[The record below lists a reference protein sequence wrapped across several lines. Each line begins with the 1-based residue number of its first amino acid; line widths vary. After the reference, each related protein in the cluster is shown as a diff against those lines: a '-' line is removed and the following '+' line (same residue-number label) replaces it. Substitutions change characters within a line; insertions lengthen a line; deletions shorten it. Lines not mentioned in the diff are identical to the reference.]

1 LVGLGRVIG
10 PKKTLQKIIIMR
22 KQFLLL
28 IVLLI
33 GLSGFESFAQNAPNA
48 FEQAQKL
55 RGDLS
60 QLHDREAEI
69 KIRLTELE
77 YDLKPE
83 NIERHFAGVG
93 SVHPEELREARRK
106 QLQLEKDRL
115 VGQLSEIDQN
125 QARLETEIQIADSKA
140 YQQSALGASKLKISL
155 DRITPF
161 MTANIFRLAA
171 LTFALIVVGITLFA
185 ARKRRQTR
193 PRRPRTH

>member
-1 LVGLGRVIG
+1 
-10 PKKTLQKIIIMR
+10 MR
-22 KQFLLL
+22 KRFLLL

-33 GLSGFESFAQNAPNA
+33 GLSGFESFAQNAPSA

-140 YQQSALGASKLKISL
+140 YQQSALGASKLKISF

>member
-1 LVGLGRVIG
+1 
-10 PKKTLQKIIIMR
+10 MR
-22 KQFLLL
+22 KSILFLLVL
-28 IVLLI
+28 ILCGYSLEAV
-33 GLSGFESFAQNAPNA
+33 AQDSSNA

-55 RGDLS
+55 RSELS

-125 QARLETEIQIADSKA
+125 QARLETQIQIADSRA
-140 YQQSALGASKLKISL
+140 YQQSAMGASKLGLALDKIS
-155 DRITPF
+155 PF
-161 MTANIFRLAA
+161 MTATVFRLAA
-171 LTFALIVVGITLFA
+171 LVFALIVVGLALFV
-185 ARKRRQTR
+185 ARQRRR
-193 PRRPRTH
+193 SRFL

>member
-1 LVGLGRVIG
+1 
-10 PKKTLQKIIIMR
+10 MR
-22 KQFLLL
+22 KSLLL
-28 IVLLI
+28 LVFLFVIT
-33 GLSGFESFAQNAPNA
+33 GGQNAFAQDTPSA

-55 RGDLS
+55 RSELS

-69 KIRLTELE
+69 KIRLAELD

-83 NIERHFAGVG
+83 NIERAFAGVG

-125 QARLETEIQIADSKA
+125 QARLETEIQLADSKA
-140 YQQSALGASKLKISL
+140 YQQSALGASKLKVSL

-161 MTANIFRLAA
+161 MAANFFRLVA
-171 LTFALIVVGITLFA
+171 LFFALIVVGVAVVATRRRRT
-185 ARKRRQTR
+185 RKLSD
-193 PRRPRTH
+193 

>member
-1 LVGLGRVIG
+1 
-10 PKKTLQKIIIMR
+10 MR
-22 KQFLLL
+22 NPIFFLLAL
-28 IVLLI
+28 ILCAY
-33 GLSGFESFAQNAPNA
+33 SFEAVAQNSSSA

-55 RGDLS
+55 RAELS
-60 QLHDREAEI
+60 QLQDREAEI

-125 QARLETEIQIADSKA
+125 QARLETQIQIADSKGF
-140 YQQSALGASKLKISL
+140 QQSATGSSTLGLALDKLS
-155 DRITPF
+155 PF
-161 MTANIFRLAA
+161 MTATLFRLAA
-171 LTFALIVVGITLFA
+171 LAFALLVIGLALFMTYQRRRSR
-185 ARKRRQTR
+185 AR
-193 PRRPRTH
+193 

>member
-1 LVGLGRVIG
+1 
-10 PKKTLQKIIIMR
+10 MR
-22 KQFLLL
+22 KRFLLL
-28 IVLLI
+28 VVLLI
-33 GLSGFESFAQNAPNA
+33 GIVGVESYAQDGPSA

-55 RGDLS
+55 RGNLS

-69 KIRLTELE
+69 KIRFTELE

-125 QARLETEIQIADSKA
+125 QARLETEIQIADAKA

-155 DRITPF
+155 DQITPL
-161 MTANIFRLAA
+161 MTANVLRLAA

-185 ARKRRQTR
+185 ARKRRRTW
-193 PRRPRTH
+193 PRRRR

>member
-1 LVGLGRVIG
+1 
-10 PKKTLQKIIIMR
+10 MR
-22 KQFLLL
+22 KPIL
-28 IVLLI
+28 ILVALVLC
-33 GLSGFESFAQNAPNA
+33 GYSFRAAAQNSTNA

-55 RGDLS
+55 RSELS

-69 KIRLTELE
+69 KIRLTELD

-140 YQQSALGASKLKISL
+140 YQQSALGSSKLGL
-155 DRITPF
+155 TMDRLSPF
-161 MTANIFRLAA
+161 MTATVFRLAA
-171 LTFALIVVGITLFA
+171 LAFALIVIGLALFMTY
-185 ARKRRQTR
+185 RR
-193 PRRPRTH
+193 RRPRVG

>member
-1 LVGLGRVIG
+1 
-10 PKKTLQKIIIMR
+10 MR
-22 KQFLLL
+22 KPIFFLLAL
-28 IVLLI
+28 VLF
-33 GLSGFESFAQNAPNA
+33 GYSVNAVAQDSPNA

-55 RGDLS
+55 RSELS

-106 QLQLEKDRL
+106 QLQFEKDRL

-125 QARLETEIQIADSKA
+125 QARLETQIQIADSKA
-140 YQQSALGASKLKISL
+140 YQQSAMGASTLGLTLDKLS
-155 DRITPF
+155 PY
-161 MTANIFRLAA
+161 MTATIFRLAA
-171 LTFALIVVGITLFA
+171 LAFALIVVAIAVLLTYQ
-185 ARKRRQTR
+185 RRR
-193 PRRPRTH
+193 SRVR

>member
-1 LVGLGRVIG
+1 MRRTIFSLIALVLCAY
-10 PKKTLQKIIIMR
+10 
-22 KQFLLL
+22 
-28 IVLLI
+28 
-33 GLSGFESFAQNAPNA
+33 SFNAVAQDSSNA

-55 RGDLS
+55 RSELS

-69 KIRLTELE
+69 KIRLTELD

-125 QARLETEIQIADSKA
+125 QARLETQIQIADSKA
-140 YQQSALGASKLKISL
+140 YQQSALGSSKLGLAL
-155 DRITPF
+155 DRLSPF
-161 MTANIFRLAA
+161 MTATIFRLAA
-171 LTFALIVVGITLFA
+171 LAFALLVIGIALFMTYQ
-185 ARKRRQTR
+185 RRR
-193 PRRPRTH
+193 SRVR

>member
-1 LVGLGRVIG
+1 
-10 PKKTLQKIIIMR
+10 MR

>member
-1 LVGLGRVIG
+1 
-10 PKKTLQKIIIMR
+10 MR
-22 KQFLLL
+22 KSFLLL
-28 IVLLI
+28 ALVLLVL
-33 GLSGFESFAQNAPNA
+33 GGQQSLAQNSPSA

-55 RGDLS
+55 RSELS

-125 QARLETEIQIADSKA
+125 QARLETEIQITDSKA
-140 YQQSALGASKLKISL
+140 YQQSTLGASKL
-155 DRITPF
+155 
-161 MTANIFRLAA
+161 
-171 LTFALIVVGITLFA
+171 GITLD
-185 ARKRRQTR
+185 QIS
-193 PRRPRTH
+193 PY

>member
-1 LVGLGRVIG
+1 
-10 PKKTLQKIIIMR
+10 MR
-22 KQFLLL
+22 KSFL
-28 IVLLI
+28 VLVFLFVI
-33 GLSGFESFAQNAPNA
+33 PGGQNAFAQDAPSA

-55 RGDLS
+55 RSELS

-69 KIRLTELE
+69 KIRLAELD

-83 NIERHFAGVG
+83 NIERAFAGVG

-125 QARLETEIQIADSKA
+125 QARLETEIQLADSKA
-140 YQQSALGASKLKISL
+140 YQQSALGASKLRVSL

-161 MTANIFRLAA
+161 MAANFFRLAA
-171 LTFALIVVGITLFA
+171 LFFALIVVGVALAA
-185 ARKRRQTR
+185 ARRRRTR
-193 PRRPRTH
+193 KLGD

>member
-10 PKKTLQKIIIMR
+10 QKQHSTKIMIMR
-22 KQFLLL
+22 KRFLLL

-33 GLSGFESFAQNAPNA
+33 GLSGFESFAQNAPSA

-140 YQQSALGASKLKISL
+140 YQQSALGASKLKISF

>member
-1 LVGLGRVIG
+1 MRKLFFLLAVLLFGLVGQRC
-10 PKKTLQKIIIMR
+10 
-22 KQFLLL
+22 
-28 IVLLI
+28 
-33 GLSGFESFAQNAPNA
+33 FAQNAPSA
-48 FEQAQKL
+48 FEQGQKL
-55 RGDLS
+55 RSELS

-77 YDLKPE
+77 YELKPE

-125 QARLETEIQIADSKA
+125 QARLETEIQITDSKA

-155 DRITPF
+155 DQITPF

-171 LTFALIVVGITLFA
+171 LIFALAVVGLTILV
-185 ARKRRQTR
+185 ARRRRTTR
-193 PRRPRTH
+193 E

>member
-1 LVGLGRVIG
+1 MIA
-10 PKKTLQKIIIMR
+10 LQPRDM
-22 KQFLLL
+22 KQNPILILLL
-28 IVLLI
+28 
-33 GLSGFESFAQNAPNA
+33 LSVFAYGSKAVAQNSPSA

-55 RGDLS
+55 RSELS

-115 VGQLSEIDQN
+115 VGQISEIDQS
-125 QARLETEIQIADSKA
+125 QARLETEIQITESRA
-140 YQQSALGASKLKISL
+140 YQQSAAGASKLGIALDQIS
-155 DRITPF
+155 PF
-161 MTANIFRLAA
+161 MTATFFRLAA
-171 LTFALIVVGITLFA
+171 LAFALIVVGVALFVA
-185 ARKRRQTR
+185 HQRRR
-193 PRRPRTH
+193 SRT

>member
-1 LVGLGRVIG
+1 MRKFSFLLAVLLFGLVG
-10 PKKTLQKIIIMR
+10 QKC
-22 KQFLLL
+22 
-28 IVLLI
+28 
-33 GLSGFESFAQNAPNA
+33 FAQNPPSA
-48 FEQAQKL
+48 FEQGQKL
-55 RGDLS
+55 RSELS

-69 KIRLTELE
+69 KMRLTELE
-77 YDLKPE
+77 YELKPE

-125 QARLETEIQIADSKA
+125 QARLETEIQITDSKA
-140 YQQSALGASKLKISL
+140 YQQSALGASKLRLSL

-171 LTFALIVVGITLFA
+171 LIFALAVVGLTILV
-185 ARKRRQTR
+185 ARRRRTTR
-193 PRRPRTH
+193 P